1 MFWIKRHTDSDGA
14 MEVVDTTRGADMIA
28 EQVEERKVLIR
39 ALESLSR
46 RQREVLQLVFYHDMT
61 IEEAARVMKVSLGSA
76 RTHYE
81 RGKKSLAQKL
91 ERGGE
96 R

>member
-1 MFWIKRHTDSDGA
+1 
-14 MEVVDTTRGADMIA
+14 
-28 EQVEERKVLIR
+28 
-39 ALESLSR
+39 
-46 RQREVLQLVFYHDMT
+46 MT

-81 RGKKSLAQKL
+81 RGKKSLAERL